1 MNIPTDIEAFA
12 TRSPWWS
19 TEFPT
24 EVICSPDGV
33 GDLIKKLETDS
44 RRPFWVIDRSLKGQ
58 EAFDPIFKM
67 PSVYIFDASRSEPR
81 TGDVDELAEIIRS
94 APHAPDV
101 VAGVGGGSTMD
112 LAKAAA
118 LCTANPGPSSK
129 YQGYDMELNK
139 GHDIWVLPTLIG
151 TGAEITPIAVLRGPE
166 KKLGINNKY
175 VQPSVAF
182 IDPQLSAGA
191 AKSNRF
197 FTLMDCYYH
206 HYEITKSR
214 TSSKKALED
223 AAKGLVLAKDAL
235 SHSLDEYDA
244 ATAIKSAMASVLGG
258 SSSIGGRVGA
268 AHAFSYG
275 LSNSSPVMPHSI
287 AVTISILALED
298 IYPDGY
304 EETLKFLELNG
315 MAVPKASEYGIG
327 EKDIQKM
334 TVTALGMDK
343 LWQSCFGSDLQ
354 EEALPEFIRSTYRK
368 ILQV

>member
-12 TRSPWWS
+12 NRSPWWS

-24 EVICSPDGV
+24 EVICSADGV

-44 RRPFWVIDRSLKGQ
+44 RRPFWVIDSSLKGQ
-58 EAFDPIFKM
+58 EPFYPIFKM
-67 PSVYIFDASRSEPR
+67 PSAFIFDASRSEPR

-94 APHAPDV
+94 DPGAPDV
-101 VAGVGGGSTMD
+101 VVGVGGGSTMD

-129 YQGYDMELNK
+129 YQGYDMEMNK

-166 KKLGINNKY
+166 KKLGINNRH
-175 VQPSVAF
+175 VEPSVAF

-191 AKSNRF
+191 AKPKRF

-214 TSSKKALED
+214 TSSEKALED
-223 AAKGLVLAKDAL
+223 AEKGLVLAEDAL
-235 SHSLDEYDA
+235 SHPLDEYDEG
-244 ATAIKSAMASVLGG
+244 TAIKSAMASVLGG

-268 AHAFSYG
+268 AHAVSYG
-275 LSNSSPVMPHSI
+275 LSNSAPALPHSVAVMI
-287 AVTISILALED
+287 AMLALED

-304 EETLKFLELNG
+304 EQTLKFIELNG
-315 MAVPKASEYGIG
+315 MALPKASEYGIG
-327 EKDIQKM
+327 EKDIEKM
-334 TVTALGMDK
+334 TVTALGMEK
-343 LWQSCFGSDLQ
+343 LWQSCFGTGLR
-354 EEALPEFIRSTYRK
+354 EAALPEFIRSTYRK
-368 ILQV
+368 ILHA